1 MSLKIDSP
9 RNNGLGIRK
18 FDYNMLKYFFAGWI
32 LLITVSGYAQDRDRA
47 RTQEF
52 LQQQEQSRRS
62 ATMREYDSAV
72 QLLDEGHYAEA
83 DEKFRFVLAN
93 LRSIP
98 SDLTFHFGKNSFHLA
113 KYQQCIDWLNKY
125 IQLKGT
131 NGQFSAEAVQLKR
144 KAEQEY
150 LKEKTHQTEKVEQ
163 VFSTSYDLDCGPT
176 GKVICPACR
185 GDHVIIKKGMFSNEY
200 RTCPYCD
207 EHGLLT
213 CDEYNQMIRGELK
226 PRQ

>member
-1 MSLKIDSP
+1 
-9 RNNGLGIRK
+9 
-18 FDYNMLKYFFAGWI
+18 MLKYFFAGWI
-32 LLITVSGYAQDRDRA
+32 LLITVNSYSQDRDRA

-52 LQQQEQSRRS
+52 LQQQEQSRKA

-72 QLLDEGHYAEA
+72 LLLEAGHYIEA

-98 SDLTFHFGKNSFHLA
+98 SDLTFHFGRNSFHLA
-113 KYQQCIDWLNKY
+113 KYQQSIDWLNKY

-131 NGQFSAEAVQLKR
+131 NGQFSTEAVELKR
-144 KAEQEY
+144 KAEQAY
-150 LKEKTHQTEKVEQ
+150 LKEKTNQAEKVEQ

-176 GKVICPACR
+176 GKVVCPACR

-200 RTCPYCD
+200 RTCPYCN
-207 EHGLLT
+207 EQGLLT
-213 CDEYNQMIRGELK
+213 CDEYNLMIRGELK
-226 PRQ
+226 AKN

>member
-1 MSLKIDSP
+1 MCRRIGSRRP
-9 RNNGLGIRK
+9 NGEGIRK
-18 FDYNMLKYFFAGWI
+18 LNDNMLKYFFAGWI
-32 LLITVSGYAQDRDRA
+32 LLVSVNSYGQDRDHA
-47 RTQEF
+47 KTQEF
-52 LQQQEQSRRS
+52 LQQQEQARRS

-72 QLLDEGHYAEA
+72 HLLEEARYAEA
-83 DEKFRFVLAN
+83 DVKFKFVLAN

-113 KYQQCIDWLNKY
+113 KYQQSIDWLNKY

-131 NGQFSAEAVQLKR
+131 NGQFSAEASELKR
-144 KAEQEY
+144 KAEQEF
-150 LKEKTHQTEKVEQ
+150 LKEKTQESAKVEQ
-163 VFSTSYDLDCGPT
+163 VFSKSYDLDCGPT
-176 GKVICPACR
+176 GKVVCPACR

-213 CDEYNQMIRGELK
+213 CDEYNLMVRGELK
-226 PRQ
+226 PKL